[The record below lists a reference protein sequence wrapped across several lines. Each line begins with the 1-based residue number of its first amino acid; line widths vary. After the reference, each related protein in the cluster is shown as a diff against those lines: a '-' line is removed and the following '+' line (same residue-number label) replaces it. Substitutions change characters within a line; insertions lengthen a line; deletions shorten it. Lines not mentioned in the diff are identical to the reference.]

1 MNWRTRLA
9 RRLDPQH
16 APEAYAQRE
25 RDLLDK
31 VMRMQHTIRSARPPL
46 LIVAY
51 EREAHVL
58 AAQDRP
64 QRAVTVQ
71 QVLEG
76 RTRGMVILGY
86 LPTNLALQH
95 SRWRDAEAILT
106 TSHIANRI

>member
-16 APEAYAQRE
+16 TPEAYAQRE

-31 VMRMQHTIRSARPPL
+31 VMRMQHTVRSARPPL
-46 LIVAY
+46 LITAY
-51 EREAHVL
+51 EREALTL
-58 AAQDRP
+58 AP
-64 QRAVTVQ
+64 EHLNRAVTVQ

-76 RTRGMVILGY
+76 RTRGLVIHGY

-95 SRWRDAEAILT
+95 ARWREAEAILA